1 LAETN
6 GIVAHVRNHVKVVGH
21 DDETAAEP
29 TVTLWAVEQEGNET
43 LEGVLIVEHAGA
55 AIHAYRQQ
63 VGDISVMVRP
73 DTV

>member
-29 TVTLWAVEQEGNET
+29 TVTLWVVEQEGNET
-43 LEGVLIVEHAGA
+43 LEVVLIVEHARPA
-55 AIHAYRQQ
+55 VHANGQQ
-63 VGDISVMVRP
+63 VGDVSIAVRP
-73 DTV
+73 DTM